1 MILKFLTCI
10 ISVGGGHYEYSPLAP
25 ESLAVPLRV
34 RLSVYQHRRWNFFNP
49 ALCSSVFFSAP
60 SCPSRPWQ

>member
-34 RLSVYQHRRWNFFNP
+34 RLSVYQHRR
-49 ALCSSVFFSAP
+49 
-60 SCPSRPWQ
+60 